1 MISSGCEFQRNRK
14 CRFTVKLVPSAEKPS
29 VRVNDTL
36 KNLSVRK
43 SCLKTV
49 YALQGDE
56 KINMIIFNNENYVDS
71 EKHKRTNRFVG
82 FDPKKGRVTNNFSA
96 SNPST
101 VNFGQTSH

>member
-36 KNLSVRK
+36 RNLSVRK

-49 YALQGDE
+49 YALEGDE
-56 KINMIIFNNENYVDS
+56 QIYMVIFNNLNYVDS
-71 EKHKRTNRFVG
+71 KKRMRANRFVG
-82 FDPKKGRVTNNFSA
+82 FDPQK
-96 SNPST
+96 
-101 VNFGQTSH
+101 